1 MRQIRHFLTAILSL
15 LLGGAAICSANEIFH
30 TLAWETPNNK
40 SVFSI
45 VSDRDGY
52 LWMGTS
58 EGVLRYDGYR
68 SKHYRYNSE
77 DSLSLSNDV
86 VNVMLVDGRHILM
99 GTDSGLSIYDC
110 DSDKFSAANAWKA
123 GI

>member
-1 MRQIRHFLTAILSL
+1 MTAILSL